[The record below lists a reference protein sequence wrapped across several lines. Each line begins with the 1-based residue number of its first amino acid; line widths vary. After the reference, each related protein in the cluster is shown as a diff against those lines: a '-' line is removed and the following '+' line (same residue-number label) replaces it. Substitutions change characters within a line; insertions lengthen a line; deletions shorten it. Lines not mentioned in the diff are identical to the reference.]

1 MNNSLFQYIKEALK
15 KVVKKEGSQNQEVP
29 YNFNE
34 VKPFTGSLEEDIAL
48 IKNAFKNSDDLVIR
62 KLFLPT
68 RPITRAAVIFLES
81 IVNRECLVNSVIYPL
96 QQGIGERTI
105 TERGELYKSI
115 ETIIEGV
122 LSNNNIYYRKGLQE
136 AVADILLGNGLLL
149 IDSYSG
155 VISTSVGKEPA
166 REYAEPKTERV
177 VRGSQQGFVEDAMVN
192 LSLLR
197 KNLKTPRLVS
207 KKLYI
212 GRESKTE
219 LWVVYI
225 DEIADNAIVEE
236 LLKRLKRIDVDGI
249 IGSNQIE
256 EYISDAPMNI
266 FNTSFFTER
275 PDRLQ
280 GMLLEGRIG
289 MICEGT
295 PFASVVP
302 AVVADYFITTEDY
315 YINSYFATFNRLIR
329 YLSVFVLLFF
339 PAIYIAISTFHQ
351 EMIPTRLALTLAGT
365 RAGVPY
371 PAFVEALLMEIA
383 IETLRE
389 AGTRLPAYIGQTISI
404 VGALIIGQ
412 AAVEAGLVSP
422 AVVIVVAT
430 TAIFSFTLPFT
441 NFNLSLRLIRFFNMA
456 LAATLGIYGL
466 MTGALIIALNLF
478 SLRSLGVPFML
489 PFGPISLEDM
499 KDWVLRL
506 PAWRITRRSKHI
518 VKGNNQRKSDN
529 LKPSPPS

>member
-1 MNNSLFQYIKEALK
+1 MKNSLLQYIKEVLK
-15 KVVKKEGSQNQEVP
+15 KASKKESSQEVP
-29 YNFNE
+29 YDLGQE
-34 VKPFTGSLEEDIAL
+34 MPLTGNLEEDIA
-48 IKNAFKNSDDLVIR
+48 IIRNAFISSDDLVIR

-68 RPITRAAVIFLES
+68 KPITSAAVIYLQS
-81 IVNRECLVNSVIYPL
+81 LIKRECLVDSVIYPL
-96 QQGIGERTI
+96 QQGIGQRPDAD
-105 TERGELYKSI
+105 RGELYKSI

-122 LSNNNIYYRKGLQE
+122 LSNNDIYYKESLQE
-136 AVADILLGNGLLL
+136 VVGEILLGNGILL
-149 IDSYSG
+149 IDSYAKA
-155 VISTSVGKEPA
+155 ISTSVGKDPA

-177 VRGSQQGFVEDAMVN
+177 VRGPQQGFVEDAMVN

-197 KNLKTPRLVS
+197 KALKTPKLVS

-225 DEIADNAIVEE
+225 DGIADDAIVEE
-236 LLKRLKRIDVDGI
+236 LLKRLERIDVDGI

-256 EYISDAPMNI
+256 EYISDSPSNI
-266 FNTSFFTER
+266 FSTSYFTER
-275 PDRLQ
+275 PDRMQ

-289 MICEGT
+289 ILCEGT
-295 PFASVVP
+295 PFATVVP
-302 AVVADYFITTEDY
+302 AVVADFFITTEDY
-315 YINSYFATFNRLIR
+315 YINPYFAMFNRLIR
-329 YLSVFVLLFF
+329 YTSVFVLLFF
-339 PAIYIAISTFHQ
+339 PAIYVAISTFHQ

-365 RAGVPY
+365 RSGVPY

-441 NFNLSLRLIRFFNMA
+441 NFNLSLRLIRFFNMV
-456 LAATLGIYGL
+456 LAATLGIYGI
-466 MTGALIIALNLF
+466 MTGALIMALNLF

-506 PAWRITRRSKHI
+506 PAWSITKRSKYI
-518 VKGNNQRKSDN
+518 VKGNNQKKNEN
-529 LKPSPPS
+529 LKPGPPS